1 MCRVGQPSKTSKS
14 VESSRRRVCGTRQG
28 SFFSSGLREASGDV
42 QFQWAAKGPIRHLN
56 LAVEITESFYS
67 PMIMH

>member
-28 SFFSSGLREASGDV
+28 SYCSPGLREAYSKV
-42 QFQWAAKGPIRHLN
+42 QFQWAAKGPIRHLTS
-56 LAVEITESFYS
+56 AVEITESFYS
-67 PMIMH
+67 L